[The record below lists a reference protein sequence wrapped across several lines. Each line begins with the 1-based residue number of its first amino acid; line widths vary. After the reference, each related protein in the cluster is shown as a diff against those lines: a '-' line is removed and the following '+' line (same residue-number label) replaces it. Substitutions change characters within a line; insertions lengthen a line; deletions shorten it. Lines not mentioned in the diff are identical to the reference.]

1 MHKPLRIN
9 RLTLSFPQ
17 KTCFQDFTT
26 DIRHG
31 SRIAIIGQNGSG
43 KSSLLK
49 LLSGEMDSYEGEV
62 KHPAD
67 LVLAYVPQMV
77 ADYRTQLSGG
87 QAFNRALSKALSRS
101 PNLLLLDEPTNHLD
115 KINRRA
121 LFKLLDNYRETLI
134 IVSHDPQLLR
144 QIVDTL
150 WHIDNGRIRIFAGN
164 YEDYCREL
172 AIQHHVIS
180 KTISQLGLQ
189 QKKTHHKLMKE
200 QERAKKR
207 KIYGENKYDGDKLAL
222 RSAQGRGQATANK
235 NKKSIAAE
243 KKSLL
248 NQLAQFKRP
257 DIIKPQFI
265 FRAGQVNSNTLL
277 SIRDGAVGYDKPI
290 IEAIN
295 FSLQGNERIA
305 IAGGNGSGKT
315 TFIKAILQA
324 NLRRSGDWHTPRL
337 EDIGYID
344 QFYAT
349 LSNHH
354 TAFITIQALKSNW
367 TTQEIREHLNRF
379 LFRKNEEIN
388 TLVCDLSGGEKARL
402 CLAQI
407 AASPPKLL
415 VLDELCN
422 NLDLVTREHIIQI
435 LKEFPAAILAISHD
449 EDFLSAIGMDRF
461 YQIENSLM
469 WPLNNL

>member
-1 MHKPLRIN
+1 M
-9 RLTLSFPQ
+9 
-17 KTCFQDFTT
+17 
-26 DIRHG
+26 
-31 SRIAIIGQNGSG
+31 
-43 KSSLLK
+43 
-49 LLSGEMDSYEGEV
+49 
-62 KHPAD
+62 
-67 LVLAYVPQMV
+67 
-77 ADYRTQLSGG
+77 
-87 QAFNRALSKALSRS
+87 
-101 PNLLLLDEPTNHLD
+101 
-115 KINRRA
+115 
-121 LFKLLDNYRETLI
+121 
-134 IVSHDPQLLR
+134 
-144 QIVDTL
+144 
-150 WHIDNGRIRIFAGN
+150 
-164 YEDYCREL
+164 
-172 AIQHHVIS
+172 
-180 KTISQLGLQ
+180 
-189 QKKTHHKLMKE
+189 
-200 QERAKKR
+200 
-207 KIYGENKYDGDKLAL
+207 
-222 RSAQGRGQATANK
+222 
-235 NKKSIAAE
+235 
-243 KKSLL
+243 
-248 NQLAQFKRP
+248 
-257 DIIKPQFI
+257 
-265 FRAGQVNSNTLL
+265 
-277 SIRDGAVGYDKPI
+277 
-290 IEAIN
+290 
-295 FSLQGNERIA
+295 
-305 IAGGNGSGKT
+305 
-315 TFIKAILQA
+315 QA